1 MYIYIY
7 IYKIYASSFAHLEV
21 DDKPAQTE
29 CLKKLLCF
37 FKSFYFSGYSCLQKI
52 IAVLLL

>member
-1 MYIYIY
+1 MYICIY
-7 IYKIYASSFAHLEV
+7 IIYASSFAHLEV

-37 FKSFYFSGYSCLQKI
+37 FKSFYFSSYSCLQKI